1 VRTPRKQGFTDILVT
16 DGAVHP
22 IKAWWPGGHIIGYEH
37 TFVNTFADFV
47 TAVVNGK
54 SVQPTFQDGLE
65 NEKVLAAIEA
75 SAKKRQ
81 WIKV

>member
-1 VRTPRKQGFTDILVT
+1 
-16 DGAVHP
+16 
-22 IKAWWPGGHIIGYEH
+22 
-37 TFVNTFADFV
+37 VNTFADFV
-47 TAVVNGK
+47 VAVVNGK

-65 NEKVLAAIEA
+65 TEKVLAAIEV